1 MVSRALALGPNRA
14 TALVALLAAAVSTIT
29 PPAAAQTGST
39 VPVDGTVVLHLTG
52 PDDPALRDSIRELL
66 ARLHLLVA
74 SQAPDV
80 DGGPSAA
87 VARVEIDLSSR
98 TDALL
103 LVTDDAGE
111 VRFRRAVPRDAT
123 PAIIREE
130 IAHAVQSAVE
140 SALLAARERAARP
153 ASPPPPAAPSAVPPP
168 AASSAPPRV
177 AQPPPA
183 APSTAPLSMP
193 SPSAKEQPVA
203 GARPS
208 AFGLEITTLA
218 GVSPIANGAGPA
230 PRIGLGIAAIS
241 SAPLHPSL
249 GLSLLYAV
257 PFDTG
262 AVGTVD
268 LSTHVNIASV
278 RLLPALSLIHGKW
291 LAVDLGAGG
300 GIDVT
305 TVAPRSDSS
314 EYYVPPG
321 ALQGEKM
328 RVDPMLSAMLTAHAG
343 LVPGVV
349 FLVSAGVDVD
359 LAQREY
365 VFDQGSSATAVL
377 SPWRVR
383 PMVLA
388 GFGFAALGDGH
399 FSTGGR

>member
-39 VPVDGTVVLHLTG
+39 VTVDGTFVLHLTG

-168 AASSAPPRV
+168 AASSAPAGRPAPAGR
-177 AQPPPA
+177 ALDGPPLDA
-183 APSTAPLSMP
+183 L
-193 SPSAKEQPVA
+193 
-203 GARPS
+203 
-208 AFGLEITTLA
+208 AFGKGA
-218 GVSPIANGAGPA
+218 ARRRRSPVGVRARNHDPRRREPDRERRRPR